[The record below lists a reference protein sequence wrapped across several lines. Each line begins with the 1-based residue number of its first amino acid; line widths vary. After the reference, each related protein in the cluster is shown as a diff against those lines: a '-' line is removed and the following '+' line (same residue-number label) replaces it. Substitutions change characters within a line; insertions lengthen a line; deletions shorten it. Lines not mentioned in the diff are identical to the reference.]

1 MTFLARFLLLMPTT
15 LSNLVFLL
23 CLLTDERE
31 EKRDDDDDEGTRKE
45 NATIVVV
52 KAYRIMLFSSSFDD
66 DDDKRAYNK
75 AYSFAVVF
83 FPKERHFFS
92 FRGSPSFKNFSS
104 RFRSIIF
111 RVCTNPKQNCA
122 LSFFLFFWKN
132 RGLLDTRS
140 HYIIQSRE

>member
-1 MTFLARFLLLMPTT
+1 MLTT
-15 LSNLVFLL
+15 LSNLIFLL

-66 DDDKRAYNK
+66 DDKRAYNK
-75 AYSFAVVF
+75 AYSFVVVL

-92 FRGSPSFKNFSS
+92 FRGSPLFNFS
-104 RFRSIIF
+104 RFVKLYLGVF
-111 RVCTNPKQNCA
+111 TNPKQNCA
-122 LSFFLFFWKN
+122 LSFFLFWKN
-132 RGLLDTRS
+132 RGLLDTLI
-140 HYIIQSRE
+140 H